1 MSKRSSLYLSL
12 AAVVLLTLIV
22 MALPAAAQDATAT
35 PAPTPTIGVQ
45 TQGTGSTQLTILHG
59 LTGGDGAAFSNMIDA
74 FVKANPDFSINNQV
88 LPWDQMYQRLQAS
101 FVAGDPPDVFI
112 VHVSNIAQFAE
123 MGILRPSDDL
133 LDTNGGPLPAKDF
146 SGLDGTLYD
155 GQHYGVLFDNHGFG
169 TWVNKGLFDKA
180 GMDATNP
187 PSSPDEFIKWAQEL
201 TLDANGKHPNEDG
214 FDPNN
219 VVQWG
224 TGIDWDRVQFE
235 SWLYQFGGNVVS
247 DDGKTA
253 TINSDAGHSAL
264 QFMVDMIQKYH
275 IAPDPS
281 KMNGP
286 NAFLAGIVAMMP
298 SGTWARGPLVDL
310 HPEIS
315 WVAWPMI
322 QVGPKPAT
330 WMDGHVLFI
339 SPTLEGDK
347 LKAAETF
354 VVWMSNNNAL
364 WAPSGHVPAR
374 ISAQAV
380 LDPQK
385 YSSNVV
391 FGKGFQTSGVF
402 EPALPNVIEI
412 QNAYAPEVSAALNG
426 QKTVDQALNDANA
439 RIQQILD
446 RGN

>member
-1 MSKRSSLYLSL
+1 MFKRSLLFISL
-12 AAVVLLTLIV
+12 AAILLL
-22 MALPAAAQDATAT
+22 AFAAIPTTAQDATAT
-35 PAPTPTIGVQ
+35 PAPTPTVAAQ
-45 TQGTGSTQLTILHG
+45 TQGSGSTQLTILHG
-59 LTGGDGAAFSNMIDA
+59 LTGGDGDA
-74 FVKANPDFSINNQV
+74 FANVISAFVQDNPDYSINNQA

-112 VHVSNIAQFAE
+112 VHVSNIAQFAAL
-123 MGILRPSDDL
+123 GILRSSDDM
-133 LDTNGGPLPAKDF
+133 LDTGGGPLPASDYA
-146 SGLDGTLYD
+146 GLDGTLWE
-155 GQHYGVLFDNHGFG
+155 GQHYGILWDNHGFG

-180 GMDATNP
+180 GLDAANP
-187 PSSPDEFIKWAQEL
+187 PSSPDEFIQWAQQL
-201 TLDANGKHPNEDG
+201 TLDGNGKHPNEDG

-224 TGIDWDRVQFE
+224 TAIDWVRVQFE

-247 DDGKTA
+247 ADGKTA
-253 TINSDAGHSAL
+253 TINGDAGHSAL
-264 QFMVDMIQKYH
+264 QFMVDMVQKYH

-281 KMNGP
+281 KVNGY
-286 NAFLAGIVAMMP
+286 NAFQAGIVGMMP
-298 SGTWARGPLVDL
+298 SGTWFRDVLVDQ

-315 WVAWPMI
+315 WVASPMI
-322 QVGPKPAT
+322 QVGPTPAT
-330 WMDGHVLFI
+330 WEDGHVMFI

-347 LKAAETF
+347 LQAAETF
-354 VVWMSNNNAL
+354 VEWMSNHNDL

-380 LDPQK
+380 LDPAT
-385 YSSNVV
+385 YSSNVT

-412 QNAYAPEVSAALNG
+412 QNAYDPELSAALNG

-446 RGN
+446 RDSS